1 MNDTTTENHD
11 SSNSTTA
18 NTTSSSTSSSSSST
32 PITVESIRWQFSSWI
47 VRIQQNVSIETIRPL
62 TVFLGLRNAT
72 PTTTDYKNDNNNNNN
87 DDVTTLSNPPSMALL
102 LQTVIAPNAYTTP
115 NGSTYRSTYDMIQ
128 SRMQDNLTYYRS
140 NYVFIVA
147 MTSLVIVLM
156 HPSMIVT
163 GLVVYGLYVLHLYLI
178 RHEVMLVRSSNLSIQ
193 TLLTVP
199 QRLYFFG
206 SIALLLILVTCIIP
220 TLIIIIIS
228 SMIVLTHAILRNSHN
243 TVSSDMSS
251 SSSQRSSTKSY
262 INHHQNTGNNSIH
275 NDEVDP
281 LLSSV

>member
-1 MNDTTTENHD
+1 MNDTTTDNHD

-18 NTTSSSTSSSSSST
+18 NTTSSSTSSSSST

-72 PTTTDYKNDNNNNNN
+72 PTTTDYKNDNNNND
-87 DDVTTLSNPPSMALL
+87 DDVTTFSNPPPSMALL

-178 RHEVMLVRSSNLSIQ
+178 RHEVMLVRSSHLSIQ